1 MEVER
6 VAPKA
11 LSGLAQPNQRLE
23 DKPFHL
29 GKSMSWYRK
38 NPLFAI
44 GLTVLMLLALGE
56 MALIYER
63 WAASRSLAK
72 TLEQRKTELQ
82 AMAQLTPPPAREVA
96 TAIEADLAKAKQ
108 ALDSMQ
114 TELKGRGA
122 AAERLRTAKV
132 PAARTDAY
140 FDLATF
146 VEKMRELARK
156 QEVDVRP
163 EAARFG
169 FAAFANEGPPQD
181 HIEAVFRQR
190 QIAQYLIESLL
201 EARPRALLAVKRERT
216 ISKEEREARAAA
228 LANGQPPPELDTGD
242 QGPDYF
248 TIHPGLTARVPGYV
262 DTTAFRF
269 VFIAQTGALRTF
281 LNRLAAFE
289 LPVLVREVE
298 VDTASAEEVAAQ
310 ASVEEP
316 APVDPAAVTAAAPA
330 SVVLSVEAPAPSPGG
345 KTPAPRPTT
354 VARAS
359 RTNATPIVTRSF
371 SKFTVT
377 VEFVELVP
385 PPATPADAAATPPGS

>member
-1 MEVER
+1 
-6 VAPKA
+6 
-11 LSGLAQPNQRLE
+11 
-23 DKPFHL
+23 
-29 GKSMSWYRK
+29 MSWYRK
-38 NPLFAI
+38 NPLFAV
-44 GLTVLMLLALGE
+44 GVTVLTLLALGE
-56 MALIYER
+56 IALIYER
-63 WAASRSLAK
+63 WSETRAVAK
-72 TLEQRKTELQ
+72 KLEQRKAELQ

-96 TAIEADLAKAKQ
+96 AAIEADLAKAQ
-108 ALDSMQ
+108 QSLASMQ

-122 AAERLRTAKV
+122 AAERLRSAKL

-146 VEKMRELARK
+146 VERMREIARK

-169 FAAFANEGPPQD
+169 FAAFANEGPTQD

-201 EARPRALLAVKRERT
+201 EARPRALLGVKRERT
-216 ISKEEREARAAA
+216 LSKEEREARAAA
-228 LANGQPPPELDTGD
+228 LANGQPPPEADAGD

-248 TIHPGLTARVPGYV
+248 VIHPGLTARVPGYV

-281 LNRLAAFE
+281 LNRLASFE

-298 VDTASAEEVAAQ
+298 VDVASPEEIAAQVTAEET
-310 ASVEEP
+310 
-316 APVDPAAVTAAAPA
+316 APGDPTAVVSATPA
-330 SVVLSVEAPAPSPGG
+330 SVVLTADAPSGPAPKSAAPKAPAP
-345 KTPAPRPTT
+345 RN
-354 VARAS
+354 V
-359 RTNATPIVTRSF
+359 ATPIVTRSL

-385 PPATPADAAATPPGS
+385 PAANPADAAATPPTS